1 MMNRPKWRDIL
12 ASAVITGLVGLAALV
27 MVIPIYISIIN
38 AFKMSR
44 LIQRSPLAL
53 PLPPTLDNIT
63 RAIGNENIHVGTMYF
78 NTITLMVFAVLI
90 CIFVSSMAAY
100 YLARRKSRL
109 AKWLRIYFLI
119 GIMVPYVI
127 VYLPLCVILRIV
139 HIPFGLPTL
148 IIIFVSGNISF
159 STFIYTNYIRT
170 LPFELEEVSMID
182 GAGRWTIFWRILFP
196 LLKPCTATVMI
207 FVGIGVWNDFMTP
220 LLLGQVKT
228 ITVGIYTAIGPHSA
242 DWGLSFAFVL
252 FATVPV
258 IIAFLFL
265 QKQFIAGLTAGAV
278 KG

>member
-1 MMNRPKWRDIL
+1 MMNPSKMRSL
-12 ASAVITGLVGLAALV
+12 LSSTAITGLLGLIALIV
-27 MVIPIYISIIN
+27 MVPIYISIIN
-38 AFKMSR
+38 VFKVSR
-44 LIQRSPLAL
+44 LIQIIPLAL
-53 PLPPTLDNIT
+53 PLPPTLDNIA
-63 RAIGNENIHVGTMYF
+63 RAIGNQNVNVGTMYL
-78 NTITLMVFAVLI
+78 NTITLMVFAVGI
-90 CIFVSSMAAY
+90 CIFISSMASY
-100 YLARRKSRL
+100 YLARKKSRL
-109 AKWLRIYFLI
+109 TKWLRIYFLI

-139 HIPFGLPTL
+139 HIPFSLPTL

-182 GAGRWTIFWRILFP
+182 GAGHGTIFWRILFP

-207 FVGIGVWNDFMTP
+207 FVAIGVWNDFMTP
-220 LLLGQVKT
+220 LLLGQIKT

-242 DWGLSFAFVL
+242 DWGLVFAFVF

-258 IIAFLFL
+258 IIVFLFL
-265 QKQFIAGLTAGAV
+265 QKQFIAGLTAGAL

>member
-1 MMNRPKWRDIL
+1 MNHPKVRNL
-12 ASAVITGLVGLAALV
+12 LPSAAITGSVGFVALV
-27 MVIPIYISIIN
+27 IVIPIYISIIN

-44 LIQRSPLAL
+44 LIQRNPLAL

-63 RAIGNENIHVGTMYF
+63 RAIGSENIHVGTMYF
-78 NTITLMVFAVLI
+78 NTIILMVFAVVI
-90 CIFVSSMAAY
+90 CIFVSSMASY

-109 AKWLRIYFLI
+109 ARWLRIYFLI

-159 STFIYTNYIRT
+159 SIFMYTNYIRT
-170 LPFELEEVSMID
+170 LPFELEQVSMID
-182 GAGRWTIFWRILFP
+182 GADRWTIFWRILFP

-242 DWGLSFAFVL
+242 DWGLIFAFVL

-265 QKQFIAGLTAGAV
+265 QKQFIAGLTAGAI